1 MAFECLVPFLVASS
15 FQNLHLAGL
24 GDIGLGVN
32 EDMLF
37 LGAGFDLE
45 PFDLVNI
52 VHDKANTLNR
62 HKIIELLN
70 AGVINIDYISNFDR
84 LCDLGF
90 TITELCVLLKGS
102 ISVENVLVYFYREI
116 TFGGANKSAHFLRL
130 GGYLLEH
137 LSNAFYLYKME
148 NVGWK
153 EMWLMESNLEPGGR
167 STKRENKLTALER
180 ILNE

>member
-1 MAFECLVPFLVASS
+1 MNKSVAIKINRTMAFECLVPFLVASS
-15 FQNLHLAGL
+15 FQNLHLAEL

-45 PFDLVNI
+45 PCDLVNI

-90 TITELCVLLKGS
+90 TITELLILLNKVRYQKHSEGDLHVLKAA
-102 ISVENVLVYFYREI
+102 
-116 TFGGANKSAHFLRL
+116 T
-130 GGYLLEH
+130 
-137 LSNAFYLYKME
+137 
-148 NVGWK
+148 
-153 EMWLMESNLEPGGR
+153 R
-167 STKRENKLTALER
+167 SWP
-180 ILNE
+180 